1 MIRET
6 TRLLSLRG
14 VRVLD
19 VVSREVHQTTVVIGN
34 GRIVALGDEY
44 PASAPELDLTGC
56 WAVPSFIDM
65 HAHVTFSARDHD
77 HPGGFSFT
85 EPAEVG
91 LLRAVHNLTEA
102 VRNGICVVRDT
113 GGRQSQLSMTK
124 AVLDGGA
131 LLLPELITSGEPLCL
146 PDGHGAVFGK
156 VVQSIEDIDHVI
168 TDHVALGHE
177 WLKIM
182 NGPELWPDTDLRYI
196 VKTAHAAGLHT
207 AVHAFTVEGIS
218 AAVYA
223 GATTIEHGLL
233 VDPDLTEVAR
243 AFGTLFV
250 PTAYCSWVSLRP
262 RFTYTQSAIELG
274 HLDFWYR
281 YLEQCGPAHVDA
293 GLPVLPGTDAGCAPC
308 TFDDYFD
315 ELACFERWGM
325 RPIDVLRT
333 ATLDAATC
341 LGRED
346 RIGSIA
352 VGKDANLVITDR
364 DPTESTAHLRH
375 PVLVFYRGSA
385 VVNSLG
391 ERWA

>member
-1 MIRET
+1 MST
-6 TRLLSLRG
+6 DTARLLSLRG
-14 VRVLD
+14 LRVVD
-19 VVSREVHQTTVVIGN
+19 VVSGEVHETTVVIAN
-34 GRIVALGDEY
+34 GRIVAVGEDHS
-44 PASAPELDLTGC
+44 ASAEELDLTEC

-77 HPGGFSFT
+77 DPGAFSFT

-91 LLRAVHNLTEA
+91 MLRAVQNLTEA
-102 VRNGICVVRDT
+102 MRNGICAVRDA
-113 GGRQSQLSMTK
+113 GGKQSPLRLTK
-124 AVLDGGA
+124 AALDSGA
-131 LLLPELITSGEPLCL
+131 LSLPELITSGEPLCL
-146 PDGHGAVFGK
+146 PDGHGTIFGK
-156 VVQSIEDIDHVI
+156 AIRTIDDIDHVI
-168 TDHVALGHE
+168 SDHASQGHE

-182 NGPELWPDTDLRYI
+182 NGPELWSDTDLRYV
-196 VKTAHAAGLHT
+196 VKTAHAAGLRT
-207 AVHAFTVEGIS
+207 AVHAFTQDGVM
-218 AAVYA
+218 AAVQA

-233 VDPDLTEVAR
+233 ADQELIELAR
-243 AFGTLFV
+243 ASGTAFV
-250 PTAYCSWVSLRP
+250 PTGYCSWVSLRP
-262 RFTYTQSAIELG
+262 RFTYTQSAVELG

-281 YLEQCGPAHVDA
+281 YLEECRPAHIDA

-315 ELACFERWGM
+315 ELARFEQWGM

-333 ATLDAATC
+333 ATVEAAAC
-341 LGRED
+341 LGRQD

-375 PVLVFYRGSA
+375 PVLVLYRGSA
-385 VVNSLG
+385 VVNALG